1 MEFGRLHGDFQE
13 GSIPQLPPEHPS
25 TTDLLNDTDQHGMNR
40 REIDRALE
48 LFPVEEPVVRI
59 GLSTWGDKNYRGVL
73 YPTDA
78 APGDFLEYYGHI
90 FSTVELS
97 ATFYGMPEARRLA
110 AWRDAVPKTFRFVPK
125 VSQSLTHRRGL
136 ADAQQGLREFLEH
149 TAILGERRGPLLL
162 QMPPRFAPTPV
173 GYDRLAAAL
182 AVLGRQ
188 AAVELRHPAW
198 FGEGGWS
205 GNPGSRENPGWDG
218 NPGSKGSPGWNARDS
233 GAADWS
239 GGGGRAPASATAAG
253 GIPPAAELLREY
265 GAALVVTD
273 TVGARNVVHTILTA
287 PVLVLRFVAAG
298 NVTVDGARID
308 QWSRQILDWLGRGL
322 REVYVYV
329 HMEDTRGALNLAERF
344 ASGLATAQAIVQY
357 PQPPKP
363 EDLEEPKPSNSSTRT
378 TGGSGSRGTSGQNR
392 SHQGGGSSSEPDRR
406 HNDGGD
412 SRGQLSLF

>member
-1 MEFGRLHGDFQE
+1 
-13 GSIPQLPPEHPS
+13 
-25 TTDLLNDTDQHGMNR
+25 MNR

-59 GLSTWGDKNYRGVL
+59 GLSTWGDKTYRGVL
-73 YPTDA
+73 YPSDA
-78 APGDFLEYYGHI
+78 APGNFLEYYGQI

-110 AWRDAVPKTFRFVPK
+110 AWRDAVPETFRFVPK

-198 FGEGGWS
+198 FGTGGWNGDPGWS
-205 GNPGSRENPGWDG
+205 GSPGSRGNPGW
-218 NPGSKGSPGWNARDS
+218 S
-233 GAADWS
+233 GRNGGDTNWS
-239 GGGGRAPASATAAG
+239 GSDGRAPHWSGSDGGHPVRATAAG
-253 GIPPAAELLREY
+253 GVPPAAELLREY

-298 NVTVDGARID
+298 NAAVDGARID

-329 HMEDTRGALNLAERF
+329 HLEDNRRALKLAERF
-344 ASGLATAQAIVQY
+344 ASSLATAQAIVHY
-357 PQPPKP
+357 PRPPKP
-363 EDLEEPKPSNSSTRT
+363 EDLQRPKPS
-378 TGGSGSRGTSGQNR
+378 TGGGGDSGDGPDHGQQVGSGRGGVGR
-392 SHQGGGSSSEPDRR
+392 DHGPEDGGSNPGQDRAHQDGGSNSEPDRR

-412 SRGQLSLF
+412 SHGQLSLF